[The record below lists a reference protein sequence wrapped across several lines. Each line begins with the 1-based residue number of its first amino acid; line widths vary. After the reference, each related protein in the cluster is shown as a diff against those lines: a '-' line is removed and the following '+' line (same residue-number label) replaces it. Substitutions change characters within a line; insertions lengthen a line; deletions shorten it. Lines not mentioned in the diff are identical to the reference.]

1 MPLCH
6 SQVNHFINMK
16 VILTTN
22 IKKLGKIGDLVEVKD
37 GYARNFL
44 LKNKKALVANKK
56 NTEYFEQQKS
66 EINKKNEIE
75 KNKANETFQILN
87 NAELEVYKEAMENGQ
102 LYGSINIKEIVT
114 LIKEQKDLNISA
126 EKIETKGQL
135 KNTGISKVFVNL
147 HAEVIATI
155 NLNVKPKV
163 E

>member
-1 MPLCH
+1 M
-6 SQVNHFINMK
+6 Q
-16 VILTTN
+16 VILLEN
-22 IKKLGKIGDLVEVKD
+22 IKKLGAIGEKVTVKD

-66 EINKKNEIE
+66 EINRKNEVE
-75 KNKANETFQILN
+75 KNKANETFQVLN
-87 NAELEVYKEAMENGQ
+87 NAELEIYKEAMENGQ

-114 LIKEQKDLNISA
+114 LIKEQKDLDISA
-126 EKIETKGQL
+126 EKIETRGQL
-135 KNTGISKVFVNL
+135 KNAGISKVYINL
-147 HAEVIATI
+147 HAEVIAII

>member
-1 MPLCH
+1 M
-6 SQVNHFINMK
+6 Q
-16 VILTTN
+16 VILLEN
-22 IKKLGKIGDLVEVKD
+22 IKKLGAIGEKVTVKD

-87 NAELEVYKEAMENGQ
+87 NAELEVFKEAMENGQ

-114 LIKEQKDLNISA
+114 LIKEQKDLDISA
-126 EKIETKGQL
+126 EKVETKGQL
-135 KNTGISKVFVNL
+135 KNTGISKVYINL

>member
-1 MPLCH
+1 M
-6 SQVNHFINMK
+6 Q
-16 VILTTN
+16 VILLEN
-22 IKKLGKIGDLVEVKD
+22 IKKLGAIGEKVTVKD

-56 NTEYFEQQKS
+56 NTEYFDQQKS

-75 KNKANETFQILN
+75 KNKANATFQILN
-87 NAELEVYKEAMENGQ
+87 NVELEIYKEAMENGL

-114 LIKEQKDLNISA
+114 LIKEQKNLDISA
-126 EKIETKGQL
+126 EKIETRGQL
-135 KNTGISKVFVNL
+135 KNTGISKVYINL

>member
-1 MPLCH
+1 M
-6 SQVNHFINMK
+6 Q
-16 VILTTN
+16 VILLEN
-22 IKKLGKIGDLVEVKD
+22 IKKLGAIGEKVTVKD

-75 KNKANETFQILN
+75 KNKANEVFQVLN
-87 NAELEVYKEAMENGQ
+87 NAELEIYKEAMENGQ

-114 LIKEQKDLNISA
+114 LIKEQKNLDISA
-126 EKIETKGQL
+126 EKVETKGQL
-135 KNTGISKVFVNL
+135 KNAGISKVFINL

>member
-1 MPLCH
+1 M
-6 SQVNHFINMK
+6 Q
-16 VILTTN
+16 VILLEN
-22 IKKLGKIGDLVEVKD
+22 IKKLGAIGEKVTVKD

-56 NTEYFEQQKS
+56 NTEYFEQKKS

-75 KNKANETFQILN
+75 KDKANETFQVLN
-87 NAELEVYKEAMENGQ
+87 NVELEIYKEAMENGQ

-114 LIKEQKDLNISA
+114 LIKEQKNLDISA

-135 KNTGISKVFVNL
+135 KNTGISKVYINL

>member
-1 MPLCH
+1 M
-6 SQVNHFINMK
+6 Q
-16 VILTTN
+16 VILLEN
-22 IKKLGKIGDLVEVKD
+22 IKKLGAIGEKVTVKD

-75 KNKANETFQILN
+75 KNKASEIFQVLN
-87 NAELEVYKEAMENGQ
+87 NVELEIYKEAMENGQ

-114 LIKEQKDLNISA
+114 LIKEQKNLDISA

-135 KNTGISKVFVNL
+135 KNTGISKVYINL

>member
-1 MPLCH
+1 M
-6 SQVNHFINMK
+6 Q
-16 VILTTN
+16 VILLEN
-22 IKKLGKIGDLVEVKD
+22 IKKLGLIGEKVTVKD

-75 KNKANETFQILN
+75 KDKANETFQVLN
-87 NAELEVYKEAMENGQ
+87 NVELEIYKEAMENGQ

-114 LIKEQKDLNISA
+114 LIKEQKNLDISA
-126 EKIETKGQL
+126 EKVETKGQL
-135 KNTGISKVFVNL
+135 KNTGISKVYINL

-155 NLNVKPKV
+155 NLNVRPKV

>member
-1 MPLCH
+1 M
-6 SQVNHFINMK
+6 Q
-16 VILTTN
+16 VILLEN
-22 IKKLGKIGDLVEVKD
+22 IKKLGAIGEKVTVKD

-87 NAELEVYKEAMENGQ
+87 NAELEVFKEAMENGQ

-114 LIKEQKDLNISA
+114 LIKEQKNLDISA

-135 KNTGISKVFVNL
+135 KNTGISKVLINL

>member
-1 MPLCH
+1 M
-6 SQVNHFINMK
+6 Q
-16 VILTTN
+16 VILLEN
-22 IKKLGKIGDLVEVKD
+22 IKKLGAIGEKVTVKD

-66 EINKKNEIE
+66 EINKKNEVE

-87 NAELEVYKEAMENGQ
+87 NAELEVFKEAMENGQ

-114 LIKEQKDLNISA
+114 LIKEQKNLDISA

-135 KNTGISKVFVNL
+135 KNTGISKVFINL

>member
-1 MPLCH
+1 M
-6 SQVNHFINMK
+6 Q
-16 VILTTN
+16 VILLEN
-22 IKKLGKIGDLVEVKD
+22 IKKLGAIGEKVTVKD

-66 EINKKNEIE
+66 EINKKNEVE

-87 NAELEVYKEAMENGQ
+87 NAELEVFKEAMENGQ

-114 LIKEQKDLNISA
+114 LIKEQKNLDISA

-135 KNTGISKVFVNL
+135 KNTGISKVLINL

>member
-1 MPLCH
+1 M
-6 SQVNHFINMK
+6 Q
-16 VILTTN
+16 VILLEN
-22 IKKLGKIGDLVEVKD
+22 IKKLGAIGEKVTVKD

-75 KNKANETFQILN
+75 KNKANEIFQVLN
-87 NAELEVYKEAMENGQ
+87 NAELEIYKEAMENGQ

-114 LIKEQKDLNISA
+114 LIKEQKNLDISA
-126 EKIETKGQL
+126 EKVETKGQL
-135 KNTGISKVFVNL
+135 KNTGISKVYINL

-155 NLNVKPKV
+155 NLHVKPKV

>member
-1 MPLCH
+1 M
-6 SQVNHFINMK
+6 Q
-16 VILTTN
+16 VILLEN
-22 IKKLGKIGDLVEVKD
+22 IKKLGAIGEKVTVKD

-66 EINKKNEIE
+66 EINKKNEVE

-87 NAELEVYKEAMENGQ
+87 NAELEVFKEAMENGQ

-114 LIKEQKDLNISA
+114 LIKEQKDLDISA

-135 KNTGISKVFVNL
+135 KNTGISKVYINL

>member
-1 MPLCH
+1 M
-6 SQVNHFINMK
+6 Q
-16 VILTTN
+16 VILLEN
-22 IKKLGKIGDLVEVKD
+22 IKKLGAIGEKVTVKD

>member
-1 MPLCH
+1 M
-6 SQVNHFINMK
+6 Q
-16 VILTTN
+16 VILLEN
-22 IKKLGKIGDLVEVKD
+22 IKKLGAIGEKVTVKD

-66 EINKKNEIE
+66 EINKKNEVE
-75 KNKANETFQILN
+75 KNKANEVFQVLN
-87 NAELEVYKEAMENGQ
+87 DAELEIYKEAMENGQ

-114 LIKEQKDLNISA
+114 LIKEQKNLDISA
-126 EKIETKGQL
+126 EKVETKGQL
-135 KNTGISKVFVNL
+135 KNTGISKVLINL

>member
-1 MPLCH
+1 M
-6 SQVNHFINMK
+6 Q
-16 VILTTN
+16 VILLEN
-22 IKKLGKIGDLVEVKD
+22 IKKLGAIGEKVTVKD

-66 EINKKNEIE
+66 EINKKNEVE
-75 KNKANETFQILN
+75 KNKANEVFQVLN
-87 NAELEVYKEAMENGQ
+87 NAELEIYKEAMENGQ
-102 LYGSINIKEIVT
+102 LYGSINIKESVT
-114 LIKEQKDLNISA
+114 LIKEQKNLDISA
-126 EKIETKGQL
+126 EKVETKGQL
-135 KNTGISKVFVNL
+135 KNTGISKVFINL

>member
-1 MPLCH
+1 M
-6 SQVNHFINMK
+6 Q
-16 VILTTN
+16 VILLEN
-22 IKKLGKIGDLVEVKD
+22 IKKLGAIGEKVTVKD

-66 EINKKNEIE
+66 EINKKNEVE

-114 LIKEQKDLNISA
+114 LIKEQKNLDISA
-126 EKIETKGQL
+126 EKVETKGQL
-135 KNTGISKVFVNL
+135 KNTGISKVFINL